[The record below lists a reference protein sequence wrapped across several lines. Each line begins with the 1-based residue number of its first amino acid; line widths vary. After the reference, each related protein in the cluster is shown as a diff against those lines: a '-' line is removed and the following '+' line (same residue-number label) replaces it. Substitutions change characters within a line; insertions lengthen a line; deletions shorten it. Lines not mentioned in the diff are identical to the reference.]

1 MNPGITSKY
10 FSGTNTFFARLAEAI
25 LRWRWLLLIL
35 ISLLTIF
42 AFYEMR
48 TLRMDNSNESF
59 FLEGDPTKLL
69 LDKLR
74 DTFGNDDFIYVL
86 VEPQKRAHSPELAA
100 GLASESENGKL
111 PYGRRFPAACC
122 GELQTDDF
130 FRADT
135 IRLIKTLAQDL
146 EAHVPYI
153 KDMKFLGNVEY
164 VEGVEGGIKT
174 SDLIEEIPETLED
187 MNLIRERAMNEPLY
201 LDNLISRDGK
211 TAAILLECERY
222 PDEKVDPRKEIPP
235 AVYKILAK
243 PEYANLEVY
252 TVGGPVID
260 LAIDKIAARE
270 MSLLGIIC
278 LGLQMLILFWVAR
291 GIRGVVTPLLVVIL
305 SVFWTFGVAGILGWT
320 LSLVVVMVPILLIC
334 VGIGDSMHI
343 ISEFQDQQYRG
354 LARREA
360 IVKALALVGIPCLL
374 TSLTTAAGFFSFL
387 GTVIKPMR
395 EMGVYAA
402 IGVILALVLSLIM
415 VPIVFSFGK
424 KKKKVSDREKS
435 EGKNDIFDRLLKG
448 IASLNLKYPRGILG
462 IFVVLIMTSIYGYS
476 LVEIETNSILSI
488 STNLKVRQAYDY
500 VDSHMGG
507 SMAMEVML
515 DTGKKDGIKDI
526 KFLSQM
532 ETLQNHIDEHPLT
545 WKTSSV
551 IDIIK
556 KMRRAMHENQA
567 EYYTLPETG
576 AQAAEYLFLY
586 ETSGGEELDKQ
597 VSFNYDI
604 ARLNVRTKSLNTK
617 DVRTFMSDIDRFV
630 KENLDPSI
638 KVEYTGVMSWV
649 KAMSDYVS
657 QGQKKCFILAFSAIT
672 CMMIIALRSF
682 KLGLISMIPNV
693 FPVLIS
699 LGLMGFGKI
708 FLSVPLMIMA
718 PIIIGV
724 AVDDTIHFFTRYR
737 REFNRTGTYEGALKA
752 TLLTVGRPIMFTTM
766 TLVVGFSVFGLSDI
780 YTTVHFGLL
789 ASFAFIWALLAD
801 FFFAPAMM
809 LLFKPL
815 GPERQLSSRV
825 VE

>member
-10 FSGTNTFFARLAEAI
+10 FSGTNTFFARLAEGI
-25 LRWRWLLLIL
+25 LRFRWLLLL
-35 ISLLTIF
+35 MVLLTTIF
-42 AFYEMR
+42 AFYQMK

-69 LDKLR
+69 LDKFR
-74 DTFGNDDFIYVL
+74 DTFGNDDFVYVL
-86 VEPQKRAHSPELAA
+86 VE
-100 GLASESENGKL
+100 
-111 PYGRRFPAACC
+111 
-122 GELQTDDF
+122 TDDF

-135 IRLIKTLAQDL
+135 IGLIKTLAHDM
-146 EAHVPYI
+146 EANVPYI

-164 VEGVEGGIKT
+164 VEGVEGGIRT
-174 SDLIEEIPETLED
+174 SDLIEEIPETPEEMKLVK
-187 MNLIRERAMNEPLY
+187 ERAMNEPLY
-201 LDNLISRDGK
+201 LDNLISRDGR

-235 AVYKILAK
+235 VVYKILAK
-243 PEYANLEVY
+243 PEYADLEIY

-260 LAIDKIAARE
+260 LEIDKIAARE

-278 LGLQMLILFWVAR
+278 LGLQMLILLWVAR
-291 GIRGVVTPLLVVIL
+291 GVRGVFTPLLVVIL

-402 IGVILALVLSLIM
+402 IGVILALVLSLVM
-415 VPIVFSFGK
+415 VPIIFSFGK
-424 KKKKVSDREKS
+424 KKKKVSDLEKS
-435 EGKNDIFDRLLKG
+435 EGKNDIFDSLLKG
-448 IASLNLKYPRGILG
+448 IASFNLKYSKGILG
-462 IFVVLIMTSIYGYS
+462 IFVVLIMASIYGYS
-476 LVEIETNSILSI
+476 LVEIETNSIKSI
-488 STNLKVRQAYDY
+488 STDLKVRQAYDY

-526 KFLSQM
+526 EFLSQM

-551 IDIIK
+551 VDTIK
-556 KMRRAMHENQA
+556 KMRRAMHENRM
-567 EYYTLPETG
+567 EYYTLPETS

-617 DVRTFMSDIDRFV
+617 DVRTFMSDINRFV

-649 KAMSDYVS
+649 KAMSDYVG
-657 QGQKKCFILAFSAIT
+657 QGQKRCFVLAFSVIT
-672 CMMIIALRSF
+672 CMMIIVLRSF
-682 KLGLISMIPNV
+682 KLGLISMIPNL
-693 FPVLIS
+693 FPVFIA
-699 LGLMGFGKI
+699 LGLMGFMDVYM
-708 FLSVPLMIMA
+708 SMPLMIMA
-718 PIIIGV
+718 PVIIGV

-737 REFNRTGTYEGALKA
+737 REFNRTGTYERALKA
-752 TLLTVGRPIMFTTM
+752 TLSTVGRPIMFTTM
-766 TLVVGFSVFGLSDI
+766 TLVAGFSVFGFSDV

-789 ASFAFIWALLAD
+789 AAFAFLWALLAD
-801 FFFAPAMM
+801 FFLAPAMM

-815 GPERQLSSRV
+815 GAERQLSMV
-825 VE
+825 N

>member
-10 FSGTNTFFARLAEAI
+10 FTGTNTFFARLAEGI

-69 LDKLR
+69 LDKFR
-74 DTFGNDDFIYVL
+74 DTFGNDDFV
-86 VEPQKRAHSPELAA
+86 
-100 GLASESENGKL
+100 
-111 PYGRRFPAACC
+111 C

-130 FRADT
+130 FQPET
-135 IRLIKTLAQDL
+135 IRLIKTLAHDL
-146 EAHVPYI
+146 EANVPYI

-164 VEGVEGGIKT
+164 VEGVEGGIRT
-174 SDLIEEIPETLED
+174 SDLIEEIPETLEE
-187 MNLIRERAMNEPLY
+187 MRLIKERAMNEPLY

-235 AVYKILAK
+235 VVYRILAK
-243 PEYANLEVY
+243 PEYANLKVH
-252 TVGGPVID
+252 TVGRPIID
-260 LAIDKIAARE
+260 LAMDEIAAGE
-270 MSLLGIIC
+270 MSLLGLIC

-291 GIRGVVTPLLVVIL
+291 GIRGVFTPLLVVIL

-343 ISEFQDQQYRG
+343 ISEFQDQQYQG
-354 LARREA
+354 LSQKDS
-360 IVKALALVGIPCLL
+360 IVKALALVGVPCLL

-415 VPIVFSFGK
+415 VPIIFSFGK
-424 KKKKVSDREKS
+424 NKKKVKEKERS
-435 EGKNDIFDRLLKG
+435 EGRNDIFDCALKS
-448 IASLNLKYPRGILG
+448 IASLNLKYPRIILG
-462 IFVVLIMTSIYGYS
+462 IFVVLIIASIYGYS
-476 LVEIETNSILSI
+476 LVEIETNSIKSI
-488 STNLKVRQAYDY
+488 STDLKVRQAYDY
-500 VDSHMGG
+500 VDTHMGG

-526 KFLSQM
+526 EFLSRM
-532 ETLQNHIDEHPLT
+532 EALQNHINEHPLT

-556 KMRRAMHENQA
+556 KMRRAMHENRM
-567 EYYTLPETG
+567 EYYNLPETT

-649 KAMSDYVS
+649 RAMSDYVG
-657 QGQKKCFILAFSAIT
+657 QGQKRCFILAFSVIT
-672 CMMIIALRSF
+672 CMMIIVLRSF

-693 FPVLIS
+693 FPVLIA
-699 LGLMGFGKI
+699 LGLMGFMDVYM
-708 FLSVPLMIMA
+708 SMPLMIMA
-718 PIIIGV
+718 PVIIGV
-724 AVDDTIHFFTRYR
+724 AVDDTIHFFMRYR
-737 REFNRTGTYEGALKA
+737 REFNRTGTYKEALKA

-766 TLVVGFSVFGLSDI
+766 TLVAGFSVFGLSDI

-789 ASFAFIWALLAD
+789 AAFAFLWALLAD
-801 FFFAPAMM
+801 FFLAPAML

-815 GPERQLSSRV
+815 GAEKGRYQ
-825 VE
+825 

>member
-1 MNPGITSKY
+1 MNHGVISKY

-25 LRWRWLLLIL
+25 LRWRWLLLLMVFI
-35 ISLLTIF
+35 ITIF

-48 TLRMDNSNESF
+48 SLRMDNSNESF

-69 LDKLR
+69 LDKFR

-86 VEPQKRAHSPELAA
+86 VE
-100 GLASESENGKL
+100 
-111 PYGRRFPAACC
+111 
-122 GELQTDDF
+122 TDDF

-164 VEGVEGGIKT
+164 VEGVEGGIEI
-174 SDLIEEIPETLED
+174 SDLIEEIPETTEEMKLVK
-187 MNLIRERAMNEPLY
+187 ERAMNEPLY

-222 PDEKVDPRKEIPP
+222 PEEKVDPRKEIPP
-235 AVYKILAK
+235 VAYKILAK
-243 PEYANLEVY
+243 PEYADLKVY

-291 GIRGVVTPLLVVIL
+291 GIRGVFTPLLIVML

-415 VPIVFSFGK
+415 VPIAFSFGK

-435 EGKNDIFDRLLKG
+435 SFLKVKEKEMPSGRNDVFVRVLGG

-462 IFVVLIMTSIYGYS
+462 IFVVLIMASIYGYS
-476 LVEIETNSILSI
+476 LVEIETNSIKSI
-488 STNLKVRQAYDY
+488 STDLKVRQAYDY

-515 DTGKKDGIKDI
+515 DTGKKDGIKNI
-526 KFLSQM
+526 EFLSQM
-532 ETLQNHIDEHPLT
+532 ETLQNYIDKHPLT

-567 EYYTLPETG
+567 EYYTLPETS

-638 KVEYTGVMSWV
+638 KVEYTGIMSWV
-649 KAMSDYVS
+649 RAMSDYVG
-657 QGQKKCFILAFSAIT
+657 QGQKRCFILAFSAIT

-724 AVDDTIHFFTRYR
+724 AVDDTIHFFIRYR
-737 REFNRTGTYEGALKA
+737 REFNRTGTYKEALKA
-752 TLLTVGRPIMFTTM
+752 TLSTVGRPIMFTTM

-801 FFFAPAMM
+801 FFLAPAMM
-809 LLFKPL
+809 LVFKPL
-815 GPERQLSSRV
+815 GAERQITMDN
-825 VE
+825 